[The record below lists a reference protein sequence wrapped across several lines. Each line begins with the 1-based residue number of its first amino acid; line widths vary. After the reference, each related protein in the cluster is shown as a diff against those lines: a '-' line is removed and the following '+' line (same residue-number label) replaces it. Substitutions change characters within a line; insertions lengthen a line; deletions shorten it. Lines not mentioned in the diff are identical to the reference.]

1 MMIDLESRVCPLNKL
16 TDRLISSVFGR
27 GPNEDDEKKS
37 IQVMYDIIS
46 ADHIVIISADHIVQ
60 TSNGEVSEWL
70 WSVVQV

>member
-46 ADHIVIISADHIVQ
+46 ADIISADHIVQ

>member
-46 ADHIVIISADHIVQ
+46 ADHIV
-60 TSNGEVSEWL
+60 
-70 WSVVQV
+70 

>member
-46 ADHIVIISADHIVQ
+46 ADHIVQI
-60 TSNGEVSEWL
+60 SNGEVSEWL